1 MPSVDPSL
9 NTKRLIVNY
18 MYELISKQKTQKNY
32 TFLANSVQKLHET
45 SPSNTILNHYKFFL
59 FGFLLT

>member
-18 MYELISKQKTQKNY
+18 MYELISTQKNY
-32 TFLANSVQKLHET
+32 TFLAKSVQKLHKT
-45 SPSNTILNHYKFFL
+45 SPSNTTLNHKF
-59 FGFLLT
+59 